1 MRFSLFLA
9 RGLAAALLSLC
20 ASCTPPREEPD
31 TVVIWHQKIGAERV
45 LFEDV
50 VRKYNL
56 AHPAEQVRALYREGE
71 ALRNSFIIA
80 AVAGQ
85 GPDLVFGPA
94 DNVGIFAET
103 RVIRPWNEVLD
114 GAFLGRFTG
123 DGVVSWNGKP
133 WLVSDQIGSQLML
146 VYDRAALRSPPR
158 TLQELAG
165 TGRTLTLRD
174 SGAITR
180 HALVWNNAEPYF
192 FIPFLT
198 GFGGWIMDEQGNPTL
213 DTPETHAA
221 LHFVLDLGKK
231 YGVTPSYAD
240 YDSADLLFK
249 SGGAAMTINGPWAWA
264 EYGVPERSMLALL
277 PINEATGLRCRPLLA
292 AKGYCLSINTP
303 AEKFGIVRHVLEHLT
318 GAEVQA
324 EMAARLFTTPT
335 LKSVIASPAVAND
348 PVLRL
353 AIEQATLSV
362 STPVTPRLRYVWD
375 GMRGPYRRV
384 MSGEISPE
392 EGARLM
398 QREAEKRIAEGMP

>member
-1 MRFSLFLA
+1 MRFPTILA
-9 RGLAAALLSLC
+9 RVLAAALLALP
-20 ASCTPPREEPD
+20 ASCTPPREAPD

-45 LFEDV
+45 LFEEV

-56 AHPAEQVRALYREGE
+56 EHPGERVSTLYREGE
-71 ALRNSFIIA
+71 GLRNSFIIA

-103 RVIRPWNEVLD
+103 RVVRPWDEVLD
-114 GAFLGRFTG
+114 ADFLGRFTG

-133 WLVSDQIGSQLML
+133 WLVADQIGSQLMI
-146 VYDRAALRSPPR
+146 VYDRAAVRSPPR
-158 TLQELAG
+158 TLEELAAS
-165 TGRTLTLRD
+165 GRTLARRD
-174 SGAITR
+174 AGAPTR
-180 HALVWNNAEPYF
+180 HAMVWNTADPYF

-213 DTPETHAA
+213 DTPEARAA
-221 LHFVLDLGKK
+221 LHFVLDLSKK
-231 YGVTPSYAD
+231 YGVTPGYAD
-240 YDSADLLFK
+240 YDAADAMFK
-249 SGGAAMTINGPWAWA
+249 NGAASMTINGPWSWA
-264 EYGVPERSMLALL
+264 EYGVPGRSMLALL
-277 PINEATGLRCRPLLA
+277 PLNTATGLRCRPMLA

-303 AEKFGIVRHVLEHLT
+303 AQKFAIIRRVLHHLT

-335 LKSVIASPAVAND
+335 LKSLVRSPAVAGD

-362 STPVTPRLRYVWD
+362 PTPVTPKLRYIWD

-392 EGARLM
+392 EGTRLM
-398 QREAEKRIAEGMP
+398 QREAEKLIAEGMP